1 MEKALQRH
9 IQDAIEDKYLESL
22 IDEDTQL
29 INDDVPAV
37 LKYLFDTY
45 GKVPSKEVKQKEL
58 EIRTMT
64 FHPADPMVL
73 LYNQIDKLKTMAES
87 ADILYTEAQLLDMG
101 LTVIRNTRDFK
112 KALGHALSVSAS

>member
-9 IQDAIEDKYLESL
+9 IQDTIKYKYLESL

-29 INDDVPAV
+29 INDDVPAI
-37 LKYLFDTY
+37 LKYLFDIY
-45 GKVPSKEVKQKEL
+45 GKVPFEEVKQKET

-73 LYNQIDKLKTMAES
+73 LYNHIEKLKTMAES
-87 ADILYTEAQLLDMG
+87 ADISYTKAQLLDMG
-101 LTVIRNTRDFK
+101 LTVIRNTRDF
-112 KALGHALSVSAS
+112 